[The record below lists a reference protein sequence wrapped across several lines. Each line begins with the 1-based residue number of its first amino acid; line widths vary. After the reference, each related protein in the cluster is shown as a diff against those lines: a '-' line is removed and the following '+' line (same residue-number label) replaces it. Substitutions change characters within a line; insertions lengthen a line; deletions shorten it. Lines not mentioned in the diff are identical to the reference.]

1 MWLNWYFLFRHKND
15 QRMINNLVSYFG
27 SLKEAEMTNQSEISK
42 KEKTGETKNSKKKN
56 VWGIIGK
63 FFMYGGWILIVVIG
77 LVIAL
82 LISFANSGSS

>member
-1 MWLNWYFLFRHKND
+1 
-15 QRMINNLVSYFG
+15 
-27 SLKEAEMTNQSEISK
+27 MTNQSEISEK
-42 KEKTGETKNSKKKN
+42 KKTGETKTNKKKN